1 MKSSIPKIIGWDMI
15 ENQIYYVNKML
26 DVKQEYNPILVES
39 DVISAGDW
47 RYLGRRLA
55 FSRPAIGV
63 LSAGDWRSQQ
73 RRSTLLSLLSFDA
86 NNLSLSFYTSIW
98 SGDGLKI
105 SGDGC
110 MSYQKF
116 FIPLHSITVL
126 ECFRI
131 TFR

>member
-1 MKSSIPKIIGWDMI
+1 MTLSRLAIG
-15 ENQIYYVNKML
+15 
-26 DVKQEYNPILVES
+26 
-39 DVISAGDW
+39 VISAGDW

-55 FSRPAIGV
+55 LSRPAIGV
-63 LSAGDWRSQQ
+63 ISAGDWRSQQ

-116 FIPLHSITVL
+116 YIPLHSITVL

>member
-1 MKSSIPKIIGWDMI
+1 MS
-15 ENQIYYVNKML
+15 L
-26 DVKQEYNPILVES
+26 ES
-39 DVISAGDW
+39 D
-47 RYLGRRLA
+47 
-55 FSRPAIGV
+55 V

-131 TFR
+131 TFRLVNLWLDNASSSLDVWLWVS

>member
-1 MKSSIPKIIGWDMI
+1 MKSSITRIIGCDMI
-15 ENQIYYVNKML
+15 ENQISYVNKMFDL
-26 DVKQEYNPILVES
+26 KWECNPILVES
-39 DVISAGDW
+39 DV
-47 RYLGRRLA
+47 
-55 FSRPAIGV
+55 
-63 LSAGDWRSQQ
+63 LSAGDWRSLQ

-86 NNLSLSFYTSIW
+86 NNLSLSFYTSRW

-110 MSYQKF
+110 VSYQKF
-116 FIPLHSITVL
+116 YIPLHSITVL

>member
-1 MKSSIPKIIGWDMI
+1 MALSRSAIG
-15 ENQIYYVNKML
+15 
-26 DVKQEYNPILVES
+26 
-39 DVISAGDW
+39 VISVGDW
-47 RYLGRRLA
+47 RSLGRRLA

-86 NNLSLSFYTSIW
+86 NNLSLSFYTSRW

-110 MSYQKF
+110 VSYQKF
-116 FIPLHSITVL
+116 YIPLHSITVL